1 MAYRKPGAKRSPAQ
15 RAADYAFERECD
27 SAGMSHEEIAAELSR
42 IRPYTLTR
50 QSVDT
55 DFKKVFALYRNAA
68 VADLTAHRQREI
80 EIAEWLY
87 RDLMRQWKRSC
98 QDATTNTLEIAVG
111 PDGKPLPTPVP
122 AKGAKGPATPE
133 AKPGKH
139 RATKKGQCGDS
150 SLAGRIVDVRA
161 RIAKLRGLDAPEKS
175 ETVLTGKDGGPVEV
189 EHADKRPIDF
199 VAVAAELRGMFAV
212 PQGNG
217 NGQPLHPT
225 HADAQAGAVSGP
237 AKP

>member
-42 IRPYTLTR
+42 IRSYTLTR

-98 QDATTNTLEIAVG
+98 QDAIARCWPRSLSSQDRQTDPPWASCHSKRYLSQSKRHKECRPRLE
-111 PDGKPLPTPVP
+111 
-122 AKGAKGPATPE
+122 
-133 AKPGKH
+133 
-139 RATKKGQCGDS
+139 
-150 SLAGRIVDVRA
+150 
-161 RIAKLRGLDAPEKS
+161 
-175 ETVLTGKDGGPVEV
+175 
-189 EHADKRPIDF
+189 
-199 VAVAAELRGMFAV
+199 
-212 PQGNG
+212 
-217 NGQPLHPT
+217 
-225 HADAQAGAVSGP
+225 
-237 AKP
+237 